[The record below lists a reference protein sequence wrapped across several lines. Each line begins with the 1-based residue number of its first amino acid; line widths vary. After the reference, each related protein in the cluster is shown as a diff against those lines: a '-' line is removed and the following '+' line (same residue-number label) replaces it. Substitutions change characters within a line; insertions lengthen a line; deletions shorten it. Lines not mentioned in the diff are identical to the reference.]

1 MDFDAIVVG
10 SGMSGG
16 WAAKE
21 LSERGLKT
29 LVIERGR
36 HIEQGADYTDHLTPW
51 QVENR
56 GRVNEDEAEL
66 HYGGFVSSATK
77 YLRVREDD
85 HPYLVAEGK
94 PFRWVR
100 GYHLGG
106 RSLMWARQTYRW
118 SDQDFEANARDGY
131 GTDWPIR
138 YSDLATWYDH
148 VERFAGVSG
157 SRENIP
163 QLPDSVFQPAMDLN
177 VVELEFKRKLERA
190 FPTRKLIPGRCAH
203 LTAPTEEQMALG
215 RGPCQFRN
223 LCSRGCSYGAYF
235 SSLAA
240 TLPAALNTG
249 NLTIVTDAIA
259 ESIVY
264 DSATGRARG
273 VRVID
278 SNTKQ
283 GRTYEARIV
292 FLCAST
298 LGSAQIMLNSRSD
311 EFPTGIANTSDQLG
325 RNLMDHVS
333 GMGAGGRYA
342 GFEDRYYEGRRP
354 NAFYIPRFRNATEPT
369 EEFVRGYGYQGGAAR
384 GSWERGGWQA
394 GVGAEFKDGLRTP
407 GSWSVWLSGFGEMLP
422 NPDNRVTLHASQKDK
437 WGIPLL
443 HIDCAYGEN
452 DLKLAA
458 RANADAVAMLEAA
471 GFVDVSSRSDEPFSP
486 GRAIHE
492 MGTVRMGRDPTS
504 SVLNGWNQA
513 HDVSNLFVA
522 DGACMASTA
531 CQNPSLTYMA
541 IAARAANHAADLL
554 QEGAL

>member
-1 MDFDAIVVG
+1 
-10 SGMSGG
+10 MSGG

-36 HIEQGADYTDHLTPW
+36 HIEHGADYTDHLTPW

-240 TLPAALNTG
+240 TLPAARNTG

-333 GMGAGGRYA
+333 GMGAGGRYP